1 MAGFMLFK
9 DWAPLKGEVTQGS
22 FFSEPSPSGGGAE
35 DWYTTWIEIN
45 SVTQTVTRAIETG
58 RSGTARARAGTVLE
72 EIEVEKEVDRT
83 SVPLVQ
89 ACSGGTAFPEVFIH
103 LCSSVAEDAS
113 KGPALHPYLELR
125 LYSVKVT
132 SYSINGSGLDDGS
145 IPTETCSL
153 NFDKC
158 QWRYWPMG
166 PIPEDKEAKA
176 NVVHDVVAA
185 GWDIL
190 TQAPFTG

>member
-1 MAGFMLFK
+1 MAGYLYFK
-9 DWAPLKGEVTQGS
+9 DSPIVGEATQGS
-22 FFSEPSPSGGGAE
+22 FAAFSSPNGKPKEKFYEG
-35 DWYTTWIEIN
+35 WIELN

-58 RSGTARARAGTVLE
+58 RSGTARARAGCVLE

-89 ACSGGTAFPEVFIH
+89 ACSGGTAFPEVFVH
-103 LCSSVAEDAS
+103 LCSAMAAQVGGGQS
-113 KGPALHPYLELR
+113 LHPYLELR
-125 LYSVKVT
+125 LFAVKVT

-145 IPTETCSL
+145 IPTETLSL

-158 QWRYWPMG
+158 VWKYWPMG
-166 PIPEDKEAKA
+166 PIPENLNAAA
-176 NVVHDVVAA
+176 NDVHAVVTA

-190 TQAPFTG
+190 AQAPFAG